1 VNNGLAFAPP
11 AWPLRKLKFT
21 ANIRTSNV
29 DKVKNDDELPV
40 HLCNYVDV
48 YYNDRITHD
57 LAFMEGT
64 ATPEEIN
71 RFALREGQV
80 IITKDSESWDDIAV
94 PALVTEDMANVL
106 CGYHLAIFDPDRT
119 KLDGTFLAWLC
130 RSDTLNDQ
138 FKLAANG
145 VTRFGLG
152 QYPMRNA
159 VLALPPLETQKRI
172 AAFLDEKTARIDALI
187 ARKQALLG
195 HLAEKRQALITRA
208 VTKGLNPAAPLKNSG
223 IDWLGQIPAHWVVMP
238 IKRIKRFLTS
248 GSRGWGDYY
257 ADEGDMFLRMT
268 NVTKGGVEI
277 DTTDLR
283 FVNLEG
289 VNEGTRTATQVG
301 DILITITA
309 ELGSVA
315 IVREAHVG
323 AYINQHLALFR
334 CDQSRCDPNYLVSF
348 LSSEVTKAQFQL
360 SGQGGTKQGL
370 GFDQVDGVMIGLP
383 PLDEQIQIA
392 QHVEITQAE
401 INKIEL
407 EVSNL
412 IARLTEFRAALIT
425 SAVTGQL
432 EGLQ

>member
-187 ARKQALLG
+187 AHKRALLG

-208 VTKGLNPAAPLKNSG
+208 VTKGLSPAAALKDSG
-223 IDWLGQIPAHWVVMP
+223 IDWLGQIPTHWEVKRLSFVSQVIDCKHRTPEYIDDGIPLVSTTEISPYQIDYQTKRQVSDEELAVMSEGGRRPSIDDIIYSRNASVGSAARVRDERVVCLGQDLCLVRP
-238 IKRIKRFLTS
+238 SNISSSFLEHFLNSTACLVQLGSYLVGATFKRVNVDVIKKYTLPFPPQEEQRAIAAFVDATIASADGVERKVS
-248 GSRGWGDYY
+248 GSI
-257 ADEGDMFLRMT
+257 A
-268 NVTKGGVEI
+268 
-277 DTTDLR
+277 
-283 FVNLEG
+283 
-289 VNEGTRTATQVG
+289 
-301 DILITITA
+301 
-309 ELGSVA
+309 S
-315 IVREAHVG
+315 
-323 AYINQHLALFR
+323 
-334 CDQSRCDPNYLVSF
+334 
-348 LSSEVTKAQFQL
+348 LSEYRS
-360 SGQGGTKQGL
+360 
-370 GFDQVDGVMIGLP
+370 
-383 PLDEQIQIA
+383 
-392 QHVEITQAE
+392 
-401 INKIEL
+401 
-407 EVSNL
+407 
-412 IARLTEFRAALIT
+412 ALIT

>member
-1 VNNGLAFAPP
+1 MSS
-11 AWPLRKLKFT
+11 LRAINWQEKRLK
-21 ANIRTSNV
+21 
-29 DKVKNDDELPV
+29 
-40 HLCNYVDV
+40 YVAS
-48 YYNDRITHD
+48 YNDEVLSETTDEFAELDYVEIADVSLSGGVERSTRLQFHEAPSRARRKVRDGDVLISTVRTYLKAIASVPHATENMIASTGFCIVRPGETVD
-57 LAFMEGT
+57 SAFIGWT
-64 ATPEEIN
+64 AKSDRFVHEVVSRSVGVSYPAINASEIGN
-71 RFALREGQV
+71 
-80 IITKDSESWDDIAV
+80 IDI
-94 PALVTEDMANVL
+94 P
-106 CGYHLAIFDPDRT
+106 
-119 KLDGTFLAWLC
+119 
-130 RSDTLNDQ
+130 
-138 FKLAANG
+138 
-145 VTRFGLG
+145 
-152 QYPMRNA
+152 
-159 VLALPPLETQKRI
+159 LPPLETQKRI

-187 ARKQALLG
+187 ARKRALLG

-208 VTKGLNPAAPLKNSG
+208 VTKGLNPAAPLKDSG

-407 EVSNL
+407 EVSNS